1 MYGKYVKKRCVGNLL
16 PKFQSNNWKIKGEVK
31 SKKVMGWRKGTKW
44 MDGDD
49 VVEGSVNLERL
60 RFAVC
65 RSNNKLIITIMGE
78 K

>member
-1 MYGKYVKKRCVGNLL
+1 
-16 PKFQSNNWKIKGEVK
+16 
-31 SKKVMGWRKGTKW
+31 